1 MFCSTIIPTIGR
13 TSLHNAVQ
21 SVLEQELPA
30 ADFEV
35 IVVNDSGRP
44 LPDADWQHC
53 EQVRILNTNRRER
66 SVARNAGAAV
76 AKGRYLHFL
85 DDDDWLSPSALQHL
99 WNLSQSSNAGWL
111 YGSSQLVDG
120 QGAPILQLHHRLNGN
135 CFVQAMAGEWIPLQ
149 ASLIESTLFFD
160 VGGFNPQISGPEDI
174 DLLRRISLRTDVAG
188 VSEIVACI
196 RWRTDG
202 STTDYDRHP
211 QQSRW
216 ARERILDEDGCFQRL
231 RASASDPFW
240 RGRIVRLYL
249 TSLLWNVQRRRL
261 LTAASR
267 ASHAAVASLL
277 AGQQALLPDF
287 WRSVSHPYQS
297 ETFARGQAQAATVQ
311 SGIQ

>member
-1 MFCSTIIPTIGR
+1 
-13 TSLHNAVQ
+13 
-21 SVLEQELPA
+21 
-30 ADFEV
+30 
-35 IVVNDSGRP
+35 
-44 LPDADWQHC
+44 
-53 EQVRILNTNRRER
+53 
-66 SVARNAGAAV
+66 
-76 AKGRYLHFL
+76 
-85 DDDDWLSPSALQHL
+85 
-99 WNLSQSSNAGWL
+99 
-111 YGSSQLVDG
+111 
-120 QGAPILQLHHRLNGN
+120 ILQLRHRLTGN
-135 CFVQAMAGEWIPLQ
+135 RFVQGMAGERIPLQ
-149 ASLIESTLFFD
+149 ASLVENTLFFD
-160 VGGFNPQISGPEDI
+160 VGAFNPQISAPEDI
-174 DLLRRISLRTDVAG
+174 DLLSRISLRPDVVC
-188 VSEIVACI
+188 VSELVDCVS
-196 RWRTDG
+196 WRTHD
-202 STTDYDRHP
+202 STTDYNRRP

-277 AGQQALLPDF
+277 TGQQALLPDF